1 MVSGVWRRL
10 AGGRR
15 HLGRA
20 ADPFWRRFLQL
31 VDAELV
37 EPHEIVVLGGAAI
50 GKVYAPSY
58 ETEDLDSTTQ
68 GDEVL
73 RAAVGLAREKMRERD
88 RLEPP
93 EPLVQFTMVFNRP
106 HAYEDRLRPLRI
118 RGLRHLRLPSP
129 SAMTSPS

>member
-88 RLEPP
+88 RLDP
-93 EPLVQFTMVFNRP
+93 NRSCSSQW
-106 HAYEDRLRPLRI
+106 YST
-118 RGLRHLRLPSP
+118 GLMLTRTVCARFGSAGFVTCGLPSP